1 MSDEGVVLGDV
12 VERIN
17 EEDGTQS
24 PQSKQSMS
32 IFSPS
37 QSVHRPGVPQP
48 FRLGM
53 RPPVMPP
60 MGCRGPC
67 CRVGPLGMRPPGMP
81 GYRGPPRPFDGPP
94 RPPFDIAHRGPPRYP
109 PQRFPIRMNEGDPS
123 GEGMDG
129 YYDQECFP
137 EDFQQMPPG
146 MRPRVPPPPRGFGPP
161 PGPFMGG
168 PPCARPMM
176 NGGPNGPEM
185 GPPGY
190 GPPRTGFMAPPRS
203 VPPPG
208 AAYPPGSPNQQ
219 GLPSYDGRII
229 FYLMRFARRYVCVT
243 QAGGDMSQSAQE
255 VDVSSPSNVPQPGG
269 PLLPSGP
276 SDTDVSSTIH
286 SGQIPPSSLPPYQ
299 IPPYGSSQAVYQP
312 SLSSGPP
319 GSFMPMAFPPSGVS
333 PMMHVGPM
341 GMYNMP
347 PPSQRGVPPSNF
359 PVPPLPGQAPMQS
372 LGTSASS
379 SNLKEEIWIENVS
392 ADGKVYYYNMHSRE
406 TRWDRPDNV
415 TIIRQGDVEKPG
427 SVPSSQAS
435 TVGQSSSIP
444 IQANPQ
450 PVKPPEV
457 AAWTE
462 YQSGDGKAYFHNSQT
477 GQTTWE
483 KPQVLID
490 WESMDGSKSMGDPPN
505 KALAAPISST
515 GSQDKCLEVVSMRVF
530 EVLNPFDSW
539 WSAFLGGAF
548 ARVAKRVFPFQSDSG
563 PNGST
568 DVKLSHGQQS
578 LATEKKVD
586 NSTKHSTMEHQPEP
600 EKEKEPEQ
608 KDTSRPISSTAVT
621 GTPWCVV
628 WTGDGRVFFFN
639 PSKRISVWETPEEL
653 KGRTDVERLLEKP
666 PNEEKASVGVD
677 DERAGTPTP
686 QDPPAKKA
694 RLEETITR
702 RQTEAQELTAKVE
715 LVVVDEGVKQHAG
728 ELALID
734 TAKEAFERAAKD
746 QASVPLEVR
755 LQQFRQMLIDK
766 QVSAFSTW
774 DKELHKIVFDQRYLL
789 LTCEERK
796 QAFEAYVRERAEE
809 ERREKKNKMREK
821 KDKFNELLAV
831 ANLTSKSSFSDFAS
845 KYGRDERF
853 KGIEKSRE
861 RESLFQVFLSDLRRR
876 EKEKSSLKDKVKADF
891 FALLKEHKSI
901 SRRSHWSGVKRKI
914 DSDPRYRAV
923 ESSNR
928 REDWF
933 REYIQKIDDGK
944 DGASRE
950 DSEKRKEREKRERQE
965 ASLRERKKEVE
976 EARTNSMRERDRE
989 RESHLRREA
998 EANFNALLADAI
1010 KSEILSWKEAKK
1022 LLRKDSRWDSVA
1034 DVLTRSERET
1044 LFDTYTAG
1052 LSKKA
1057 KEAFLKMISN
1067 NESIT
1072 YWTPWKDVKEIF
1084 KDDPR
1089 FEKLLSSEKKWKS
1102 EYRDWA
1108 GERESKAKNNFSEML
1123 KEKTSLMSSAKR
1135 QSPENDTIL
1144 DDVLSTLK
1152 ADIRYRALEPNQSKA
1167 MLEEFLQRLSD

>member
-1 MSDEGVVLGDV
+1 MSEEGVVVGEV

-17 EEDGTQS
+17 EEDEPQS
-24 PQSKQSMS
+24 PQSKQSVP

-37 QSVHRPGVPQP
+37 QNVHRPGMPQS

-60 MGCRGPC
+60 MGCRGPVMRGPRPMGM
-67 CRVGPLGMRPPGMP
+67 RVGPLGMRPPGMP

-94 RPPFDIAHRGPPRYP
+94 RPPFDISHRGPPRYP
-109 PQRFPIRMNEGDPS
+109 PQRFPIRMSEGDPS
-123 GEGMDG
+123 GESMDG
-129 YYDQECFP
+129 YFDQECFP

-161 PGPFMGG
+161 PGPFLSG
-168 PPCARPMM
+168 PPCSRPIM

-190 GPPRTGFMAPPRS
+190 GPPRAGFMVPPRS

-208 AAYPPGSPNQQ
+208 AVYPPGSPNGQSV
-219 GLPSYDGRII
+219 PSYDGHSGALPPASAPSHQYGIPPQSS
-229 FYLMRFARRYVCVT
+229 AST
-243 QAGGDMSQSAQE
+243 GGDMPQPAQE
-255 VDVSSPSNVPQPGG
+255 VDVSSPSGAPQPGG

-276 SDTDVSSTIH
+276 SDSDVSSTIH
-286 SGQIPPSSLPPYQ
+286 SGQMPPSSMPPYQ
-299 IPPYGSSQAVYQP
+299 IPPYGTSQSVYQP
-312 SLSSGPP
+312 SMPSGPP
-319 GSFMPMAFPPSGVS
+319 GSFVPMAFPPSAVS

-347 PPSQRGVPPSNF
+347 PPSQRGVPPNNF
-359 PVPPLPGQAPMQS
+359 PGVPPLPGQASIQS
-372 LGTSASS
+372 LGASAPS
-379 SNLKEEIWIENVS
+379 SNPKEEIWIENAS

-427 SVPSSQAS
+427 SVPSSQS
-435 TVGQSSSIP
+435 SGIGQSSSIP
-444 IQANPQ
+444 IQANPL

-462 YQSGDGKAYFHNSQT
+462 YQSGDGKSYFHNSQT

-483 KPQVLID
+483 KPQMDPKVWVTLSLRHRLRRHHPQALKTRHPDSGSNIL
-490 WESMDGSKSMGDPPN
+490 SMDSKPP
-505 KALAAPISST
+505 
-515 GSQDKCLEVVSMRVF
+515 
-530 EVLNPFDSW
+530 
-539 WSAFLGGAF
+539 
-548 ARVAKRVFPFQSDSG
+548 QS
-563 PNGST
+563 
-568 DVKLSHGQQS
+568 QQS
-578 LATEKKVD
+578 SVTEKTES
-586 NSTKHSTMEHQPEP
+586 STKHPTVEHQPES

-666 PNEEKASVGVD
+666 PNEEKGPVDVGD
-677 DERAGTPTP
+677 GRSGTPTP
-686 QDPPAKKA
+686 QDPPIKKA
-694 RLEETITR
+694 RLEETMTR
-702 RQTEAQELTAKVE
+702 RQAEAQDLTSKAE
-715 LVVVDEGVKQHAG
+715 MMVVDEGAKQNTG
-728 ELALID
+728 EMATVD
-734 TAKEAFERAAKD
+734 TAKEAFERATKD

-789 LTCEERK
+789 LACEERK

-821 KDKFNELLAV
+821 KDKFNELLV
-831 ANLTSKSSFSDFAS
+831 GANLTSKSSFSDFAS

-861 RESLFQVFLSDLRRR
+861 RESLFQAFLSDLRRR

-923 ESSNR
+923 ESSSR

-933 REYIQKIDDGK
+933 REYIQKMDDGK
-944 DGASRE
+944 DGVSRE

-998 EANFNALLADAI
+998 EVNFNALLTDTI

-1022 LLRKDSRWDSVA
+1022 LLRKDSRWDA
-1034 DVLTRSERET
+1034 IAEVLSRSERET
-1044 LFDTYTAG
+1044 LFDSYTAG

-1057 KEAFLKMISN
+1057 RDAFLKMISS
-1067 NESIT
+1067 NESVT
-1072 YWTPWKDVKEIF
+1072 YWTSWKDVKEIF

-1108 GERESKAKNNFSEML
+1108 SERESKAKNNFSEML

-1135 QSPENDTIL
+1135 RSPENDTIL

-1167 MLEEFLQRLSD
+1167 MLEEFLQRLSE